1 MAQDRT
7 GPIALV
13 GSGEYLPAME
23 EIDRALLERVGG
35 PGAVRVVV
43 LPTAAGLEDPGS
55 PARWA
60 QMGLEHFAR
69 LGAQVEAVPILVRE
83 HAGDPRWLHLLD
95 RADFVYFSGGDPRHL
110 VETMAGTPAWEA
122 IRRRHRAGAVLAG
135 CSAGAMSFC
144 GLTASPRAM
153 AAQQEA
159 PWTPGLGLLP
169 GLIVLPHFDRMS
181 GFVGPD
187 ALNRIARA
195 VPARKTL
202 LGIDEETALVRWS
215 QAHEPGEPEQWH
227 VMGRQ
232 AVSRFD
238 GTGQPTVYRAG
249 ATIELP
255 AG

>member
-1 MAQDRT
+1 MADGT
-7 GPIALV
+7 AGPIALV
-13 GSGEYLPAME
+13 GSGEYLPIMA

-35 PGAVRVVV
+35 PHAARVVV

-60 QMGLEHFAR
+60 QMGLDHFAR
-69 LGAQVEAVPILVRE
+69 LGAQVAAVPILVRE

-122 IRRRHRAGAVLAG
+122 IRRRHQAGAVLAG
-135 CSAGAMSFC
+135 CSAGAMAFC

-153 AAQQEA
+153 AAGQEA

-169 GLIVLPHFDRMS
+169 GLIVLPHFDRMR

-187 ALNRIARA
+187 VLDRIART
-195 VPARKTL
+195 VPAGKTL
-202 LGIDEETALVRWS
+202 LGIDEETALIRWS
-215 QAHEPGEPEQWH
+215 PARGPGESEQWH

-232 AVSRFD
+232 TVSRFD
-238 GTGQPTVYRAG
+238 GAGQPTVCRAG